1 MKKIGQSP
9 SNNQL
14 SNTQRLS
21 QVREQ
26 IQKEYNQDNGPMQ
39 RIIEPPLNIQQSRSQ
54 RVSQEQIF
62 TEYNQENSP
71 PSSPN
76 QDENNAAQTYIMTPQ
91 QTNLSH
97 KAIFYNDDS
106 LKDYLKK
113 YKNICEKCRDAYDI
127 HAVHLKIKHDLVTV
141 PLLIITSATG
151 VIAGLNISSTV
162 GIIVGAASAVIT
174 AIQRYCGY
182 AERSENAR
190 MTAKNHSRIIRKIDN
205 MFLVMDSNIVNISK
219 EMFSKFLRDIQSE
232 IDSTNE
238 NAKDIPWELLKYI
251 NTIDASICCIPIAG
265 ATQNISLVDKNDEEA
280 AV

>member
-1 MKKIGQSP
+1 MKKVVEPP
-9 SNNQL
+9 SNKQQSL
-14 SNTQRLS
+14 TQRLS
-21 QVREQ
+21 NAHEQ
-26 IQKEYNQDNGPMQ
+26 IYKEYD
-39 RIIEPPLNIQQSRSQ
+39 
-54 RVSQEQIF
+54 QEI
-62 TEYNQENSP
+62 SP
-71 PSSPN
+71 PSSPKQEIN
-76 QDENNAAQTYIMTPQ
+76 DAAQTYQVTMPLP
-91 QTNLSH
+91 N
-97 KAIFYNDDS
+97 NDDS

-113 YKNICEKCRDAYDI
+113 YKKICEKCRDAYDI

-190 MTAKNHSRIIRKIDN
+190 MTAKNHARIIRKIDN
-205 MFLVMDSNIVNISK
+205 MFLVMDSNIVQISR

-232 IDSTNE
+232 IDSTHE

-265 ATQNISLVDKNDEEA
+265 ATQNISLVDKNDEKEDGEA

>member
-1 MKKIGQSP
+1 MNRVMKKVVEPPPNKQQSH
-9 SNNQL
+9 
-14 SNTQRLS
+14 TQRLS
-21 QVREQ
+21 QEQ
-26 IQKEYNQDNGPMQ
+26 MFVEYTPE
-39 RIIEPPLNIQQSRSQ
+39 I
-54 RVSQEQIF
+54 
-62 TEYNQENSP
+62 SP
-71 PSSPN
+71 PSSPRR
-76 QDENNAAQTYIMTPQ
+76 DVAQTYISNVPPPNTQ
-91 QTNLSH
+91 
-97 KAIFYNDDS
+97 DS

-113 YKNICEKCRDAYDI
+113 YKQICEKCRDAYDI
-127 HAVHLKIKHDLVTV
+127 HAVHLKIKHDLITV

-190 MTAKNHSRIIRKIDN
+190 MTAKNHARIIRKIDN
-205 MFLVMDSNIVNISK
+205 MFLVMDSNIVKISK

-232 IDSTNE
+232 IDSTHE

-265 ATQNISLVDKNDEEA
+265 ATQNISLVDKNDKKDGEA